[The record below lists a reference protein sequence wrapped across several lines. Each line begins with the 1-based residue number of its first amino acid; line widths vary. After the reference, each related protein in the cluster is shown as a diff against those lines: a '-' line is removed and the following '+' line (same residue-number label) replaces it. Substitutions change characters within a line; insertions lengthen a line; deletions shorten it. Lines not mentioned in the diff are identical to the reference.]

1 MSNSV
6 TKEEME
12 AKLSVNGQMVYV
24 FYETIHYWLVSL
36 NADGTCKFKADKMKP
51 A

>member
-1 MSNSV
+1 MS
-6 TKEEME
+6 KETNEKEMD

-24 FYETIHYWLVSL
+24 FYETVSYWLVSL